1 MANPSP
7 TSGRTHS
14 HHPGQDA
21 PLLEATGATGI
32 AVSGALA
39 RIGRYRW
46 IICGLLFCATTINY
60 MDRQVLGILAPTL
73 QREIGWTEAQYGA
86 IISWFTVAYAIGLLF
101 AGRVMDRLGVRRGFA
116 LAIVTWSV
124 AAMSH
129 ALART
134 ANAFAAARFA
144 LGLGESGN
152 FPASIK
158 AVAEWFPARERALA
172 TGIFNAGSNIG
183 AVVAPIVVPWIALTW
198 GWRLAFVW
206 TGLLSAT
213 WLAFWLSIY
222 RPPQEHRRCS
232 DAELAHIRSDPPEPT
247 FPVRWAELLRHRQTW
262 AFAIAKLLT
271 DPIWWFY
278 LYWLPKFLDARF
290 GIQLAGVAAPL
301 IVVYAM
307 ADIGSVGG
315 GWLSGALIKRGWSVN
330 RGRKITLLT
339 AAVLIVPTMMAP
351 RVGALWTA
359 VAIVGVATAAHQ
371 WWSANLFT
379 LSSDMFPRQAVGSV
393 VGFGGFFGA
402 LGGVAFQRITGI
414 VLQHNGDNYTPIF
427 VVCGLAYVTALAI
440 VQLLAPRL
448 ERARIG
454 SMER

>member
-1 MANPSP
+1 MA
-7 TSGRTHS
+7 RS
-14 HHPGQDA
+14 HH
-21 PLLEATGATGI
+21 
-32 AVSGALA
+32 
-39 RIGRYRW
+39 YRW
-46 IICGLLFCATTINY
+46 TICALLFFATTINY

-73 QREIGWTEAQYGA
+73 QREIGWSEAQYGA
-86 IISWFTVAYAIGLLF
+86 IISWFSTAYALGLLV

-116 LAIVTWSV
+116 LAIVTWSL

-144 LGLGESGN
+144 LGIGESGN

-158 AVAEWFPARERALA
+158 AVADWFPARERALA
-172 TGIFNAGSNIG
+172 TGIFNAGTNVG
-183 AVVAPIVVPWIALTW
+183 AIITPLVVPWITLRW
-198 GWRLAFVW
+198 GWRVAFLW

-213 WLAFWLSIY
+213 WLAVWLTIY
-222 RPPQEHRRCS
+222 RSPEEHRRCS
-232 DAELAHIRSDPPEPT
+232 PAELAYIRGSVTGQPA
-247 FPVRWAELLRHRQTW
+247 FRVRWSELLRHRQTW

-290 GIQLAGVAAPL
+290 GIRLATVAAPL
-301 IVVYAM
+301 VVVYLL

-339 AAVLIVPTMMAP
+339 AALIIMPTMMAP
-351 RVGALWTA
+351 RVGSLWTA
-359 VAIVGVATAAHQ
+359 VFIVGVAAAAHQ

-379 LSSDMFPRQAVGSV
+379 LSSDMFPSQAVGSV
-393 VGFGGFFGA
+393 VGIGGFFGA
-402 LGGVAFQRITGI
+402 LGVIAFQRITGL
-414 VLQHNGDNYTPIF
+414 VLQHNGDNYAPIF

-440 VQLLAPRL
+440 VQLFAPRL
-448 ERARIG
+448 EQVTIG
-454 SMER
+454 AGS